1 MNRELGIQATIIL
14 ALAVAAQAPAE
25 AAPAEGTPET
35 TGGPR
40 VVAITVDDLPLAGE
54 GWTGNDLSTVRSIN
68 ARMLDALRA
77 HGATA
82 TGFVNERDLHVR
94 DEMDA
99 RIAVLRDWL
108 EAGMDLGNHTFSHP
122 GLQKTP
128 LREYEDDVLHGEVIT
143 GRLLAEQDREMR
155 YFRYPFNQTGPDADT
170 KNAFL
175 QFLAVRGYRVAPF
188 TVEHG
193 DYIFDRVYGNALR
206 DGDDDLAGRVR
217 AAYLEQLGVAF
228 DYAESLSV
236 DTFGRAIPQVF
247 LIHVNRINGDC
258 LEEMLDRIRERGY
271 RFVSLDAA
279 LEDPAYRTEDAYVGP
294 WGISWLHR
302 WRVGLGMPR
311 RIDEPD
317 PPPFVLERYRELTAP
332 SP

>member
-1 MNRELGIQATIIL
+1 VIFL
-14 ALAVAAQAPAE
+14 ALAVTARAPAE
-25 AAPAEGTPET
+25 SAPEAA
-35 TGGPR
+35 GGPR
-40 VVAITVDDLPLAGE
+40 VVAITIDDLPLAGE

-68 ARMLDALRA
+68 ARMVKALRA

-82 TGFVNERDLHVR
+82 IGFVTERDLHVPG
-94 DEMDA
+94 EMDA
-99 RIAVLRDWL
+99 RVAILRGWL
-108 EAGMDLGNHTFSHP
+108 EAGLELGNHTFSHF

-143 GRLLAEQDREMR
+143 GRLLAERGREMR
-155 YFRYPFNQTGPDADT
+155 YFRYPFNQTGPDAET

-175 QFLAVRGYRVAPF
+175 EFLEIRGYRVAPF

-193 DYIFDRVYGNALR
+193 DYIFDRVYGDALR
-206 DGDDDLAGRVR
+206 EKDDDLAARVR
-217 AAYLEQLGVAF
+217 TAYLEHLDVAF
-228 DYAESLSV
+228 AYAESLSL
-236 DTFGRAIPQVF
+236 DTFGREIPQVL

-258 LEEMLDRIRERGY
+258 LGQMLDRIQERGY
-271 RFVSLDAA
+271 RVVSLDAA

-311 RIDEPD
+311 RVDEPD
-317 PPPFVLERYRELTAP
+317 PPPFVLERYRELTSP
-332 SP
+332 SR